1 MVRNDQGPN
10 IRWANEKAASDPEQG
25 SLADLL
31 CPVEPPQHDRI
42 QSILSRIV
50 QAKIVPQLVMADKS
64 ALLTSNRRSVA
75 PDGADNARPEPLAT
89 SERSSHPT
97 QADRDR
103 FEVIVLYSDTFDC
116 FSFVSAL
123 REQGVSLPDI
133 YLGLFQPVA
142 EHLGQRWDEDS
153 LSFVE
158 VTRAISQMQTV
169 VRTLGSN
176 GKRQHPIDAA
186 HRILLA
192 SPSHEQHA
200 LGMLIVSQLFQME
213 GWEVE
218 GGSQLVAGEELHD
231 MVRDEWFGVV
241 GLTASSEESAR
252 RLKSVIDDL
261 RKNSLNES
269 ISVIVGGHAFAGHPG
284 LSEEV
289 GADDMAIDAM
299 DAIAK
304 AERLLKLSRKQGGD

>member
-1 MVRNDQGPN
+1 MVRNDEGPSFRRVN
-10 IRWANEKAASDPEQG
+10 ADAASDLEQG
-25 SLADLL
+25 SLADVL
-31 CPVEPPQHDRI
+31 CPVSPPQHDRI

-50 QAKIVPQLVMADKS
+50 QAEIVPQLVLGDKS
-64 ALLTSNRRSVA
+64 ALLASRRKPVA
-75 PDGADNARPEPLAT
+75 PDDADVRSEPAVPDAQPA
-89 SERSSHPT
+89 HPT

-158 VTRAISQMQTV
+158 VTRAIGQMETM

-176 GKRQHPIDAA
+176 DKGHHPIDAA

-192 SPSHEQHA
+192 SPRHEQHA

-213 GWEVE
+213 GWGVE
-218 GGSQLVAGEELHD
+218 GGSQLVAGEELQD

-241 GLTASSEESAR
+241 GLTASSEEGAR
-252 RLKSVIDDL
+252 RLKSVIDEL
-261 RKNSLNES
+261 RKISMNES
-269 ISVIVGGHAFAGHPG
+269 ISVIVGGHAFVGHPG
-284 LSEEV
+284 LSEEI
-289 GADDMAIDAM
+289 GADDMAFDAL
-299 DAIAK
+299 DAVAK
-304 AERLLKLSRKQGGD
+304 AERLLKLSRKQGGG